1 MGASTVSKI
10 GVRRAD
16 CYMTVHGAF
25 LLFIGVAQVG
35 WALAWLRW
43 RTRPMVLSG
52 LALSGGVLLLWILLY
67 VGPCLQQRLGIN
79 GGGSRPLLHLHA
91 ATTASDRG

>member
-1 MGASTVSKI
+1 
-10 GVRRAD
+10 
-16 CYMTVHGAF
+16 
-25 LLFIGVAQVG
+25 LL
-35 WALAWLRW
+35 LL
-43 RTRPMVLSG
+43 
-52 LALSGGVLLLWILLY
+52 LLLWILLY